1 MDKRIDSTQ
10 QLFTDFVS
18 KNGVWLAVNINNEA
32 FIFTQDRRFF
42 NTLLDY
48 ETNKV
53 HTTPIDQLAGNCVKV
68 YSPFGLSREE
78 ITPATQLSPV
88 LTNALF
94 CTAPDERMAIGKRNF
109 NINDTL
115 IIATKPEIIKEY
127 LPLIV
132 SKHAR
137 QFGLNLK
144 ENGYGDHSFIAP
156 LEVKLS
162 VENKK
167 LPTLIFNTR
176 PSLNMFK
183 LLIEDEIDNSLNG
196 LIK

>member
-10 QLFTDFVS
+10 QLFTDFV
-18 KNGVWLAVNINNEA
+18 KNNGVRLAVNINNEA

-48 ETNKV
+48 ETNKA
-53 HTTPIDQLAGNCVKV
+53 HTTPIDQLAGKCVKV
-68 YSPFGLSREE
+68 YSPFGLSHEE
-78 ITPATQLSPV
+78 ILPETQLSPV
-88 LTNALF
+88 FSNALF
-94 CTAPDERMAIGKRNF
+94 CTAPDDRMAIGKRDF

-115 IIATKPEIIKEY
+115 IITTKPEIIKEY
-127 LPLIV
+127 LPLLL

-144 ENGYGDHSFIAP
+144 ESGYGDHSFVAP

-162 VENKK
+162 IENKS
-167 LPTLIFNTR
+167 LPTLIFNSR
-176 PSLNMFK
+176 PSFNMFN
-183 LLIEDEIDNSLNG
+183 LLVEDEIDNSLNG